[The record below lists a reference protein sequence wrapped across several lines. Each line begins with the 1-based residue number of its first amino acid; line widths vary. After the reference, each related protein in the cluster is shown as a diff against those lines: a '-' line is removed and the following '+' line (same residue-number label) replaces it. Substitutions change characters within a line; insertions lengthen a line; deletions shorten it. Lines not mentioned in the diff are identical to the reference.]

1 MLMTAPSAPVRS
13 RFLSRVGNGATYRPK
28 KIPEGTRFR
37 HISPGHERANA

>member
-13 RFLSRVGNGATYRPK
+13 RFLIWVGNCATYRPK

-37 HISPGHERANA
+37 YISPGHERADA